1 MKIAC
6 FCLLLLML
14 NIQFVNAQNPEPE
27 LDRELFGIHKS
38 VSSGS
43 YSFVKYHIGGPDFD
57 VILDFDAALGDIWEL
72 AFNTQNKLFY
82 TYGKA
87 SYNTPS
93 VLLEINASTATVT
106 NLGEISVSVG
116 NNTYTAICTTDG
128 LTFNQTTNELIGT
141 VDIDCGSWRA
151 FRVIKFNLNSFSSG
165 SVSST
170 QLGTLNNPSNLE
182 FDAMAMAN
190 NNVLQGMDPD
200 IPTNSLKYYSVQNV
214 TSSLGQTNVH
224 ATFNNWSQYR
234 GIAFNKSDDLMF
246 TFAGQNGMR
255 WLVSCQPSYG
265 SNPFVFQNVTEYNL
279 MGFEIRGIVFGAMA
293 AQPLSIDEHEIVISD
308 SDGFDELE
316 LLIYPNPSSGIV
328 SFNFDGEHDFK
339 QIQLM
344 DAHGKLVYTANQQE
358 ISARKVDLRF
368 LSEGVY
374 LIHVFFDN
382 GKSKVVRLVKH
393 GE

>member
-1 MKIAC
+1 MKKSFWLSALFCFTISTSIA
-6 FCLLLLML
+6 
-14 NIQFVNAQNPEPE
+14 QTEEV
-27 LDRELFGIHKS
+27 DRTLFGIHKS

-116 NNTYTAICTTDG
+116 NNTHTAICTTDG
-128 LTFNQTTNELIGT
+128 LTFNQSSNELIGT
-141 VDIDCGSWRA
+141 IDIDCGSWRA
-151 FRVIKFNLNSFSSG
+151 FRVVKFNLNSFGSG

-200 IPTNSLKYYSVQNV
+200 IPTNSLKFYSVQNV

-234 GIAFNKSDDLMF
+234 GIAFNKTDDLMF

-255 WLVSCQPSYG
+255 WLVSCPPSYG
-265 SNPFVFQNVTEYNL
+265 TNPFVFQNVTEYNL
-279 MGFEIRGIVFGAMA
+279 TGFEIRGIVFGSIVSES
-293 AQPLSIDEHEIVISD
+293 LSLEEFDITVLD
-308 SDGFDELE
+308 SGNFEDIE

-328 SFNFDGEHDFK
+328 SFNYDGEHNFK
-339 QIQLM
+339 QIQVI
-344 DAHGKLVYTANQQE
+344 DAYGKLVYSANPQE
-358 ISARKVDLRF
+358 INARKVDLRF

-374 LIHVFFDN
+374 LVHVYFDN
-382 GKSKVVRLVKH
+382 GKSKMARMTK
-393 GE
+393 E